1 MRIAITGASGLVGGE
16 LQRQLRRA
24 GHEITP
30 VTRSHG
36 SAEQGDRAV
45 IWHPDRG
52 TIEKTG
58 LEAHDVVVHLAGE
71 SIAGVWTTAK
81 KRRIKKSRITG
92 TGLLARTLAELH
104 QKPRVLVS
112 ASGFNYYGDQPT
124 GTVDES
130 APPGTG
136 FLADV
141 AQRWEACTRAA
152 RDAGIRVVLMRL
164 GTVLSPRG
172 GMLASLLPLFRLGL
186 GTRLGSGNQVWPW
199 IALED
204 IPPAILHLLE
214 RPDIDGPV
222 NFVAPQLVTNAEF
235 TDTLAAVLGRP
246 SILALPAFAARLAPG
261 GMGSELLLSGARVVP
276 GKLLHSGYEFR
287 FPELKPA
294 LQAMLA

>member
-16 LQRQLRRA
+16 VQRQLRQA

-36 SAEQGDRAV
+36 SAEHGERPV

-52 TIEKTG
+52 TIEKDG
-58 LEAHDVVVHLAGE
+58 LEAHDVVIHLAAE
-71 SIAGVWTTAK
+71 SIAGVWTASK
-81 KRRIKKSRITG
+81 KRRIRKSRVAG
-92 TGLLARTLAELH
+92 TGLLARTLAGLH
-104 QKPRVLVS
+104 QKPRVLIS
-112 ASGFNYYGDQPT
+112 ASGFNFYGNRPT

-130 APPGTG
+130 APAGTG

-152 RDAGIRVVLMRL
+152 RDAGIRVVHMRL

-172 GMLASLLPLFRLGL
+172 GLLAVLLPLFRLGL
-186 GTRLGSGNQVWPW
+186 GTRLGSGDQVWPW
-199 IALED
+199 IAVEE

-214 RPDIDGPV
+214 RPEITGPV
-222 NFVAPQLVTNAEF
+222 NFVAPDLVTNAEF

-261 GMGSELLLSGARVVP
+261 HMGSELLLSGARVVP
-276 GKLLHSGYEFR
+276 ARLLESGYEFR